1 MKQLFRLFLAISIV
15 VTLIVGTA
23 FAQQHGT
30 AAEAKQ
36 MVQEGL
42 AHIAKVGPE
51 KAFADFNATSGK
63 WHNKDIYLF
72 CYKSDGTCVC
82 NGNQPVL
89 IGKNLID
96 FRYADGQTHIKE
108 MVDLS
113 NSKGSG
119 WVDYPW
125 PQPDTKKLEA
135 KRSWV
140 VKIPN
145 YDGFIAAGIYKQ

>member
-15 VTLIVGTA
+15 VTLIAGTA
-23 FAQQHGT
+23 LAQQHGT

-42 AHIAKVGPE
+42 AYIAKVGPE
-51 KAFADFNATSGK
+51 KAFVDFSNTTGK

-82 NGNQPVL
+82 NGDNPVL
-89 IGKNLID
+89 LGKNLID

-108 MVDLS
+108 MVDLA

-125 PQPDTKKLEA
+125 PQPQTKKLEA

-145 YDGFIAAGIYKQ
+145 YDGFIAAGIYK

>member
-1 MKQLFRLFLAISIV
+1 M
-15 VTLIVGTA
+15 
-23 FAQQHGT
+23 
-30 AAEAKQ
+30 
-36 MVQEGL
+36 
-42 AHIAKVGPE
+42 
-51 KAFADFNATSGK
+51 
-63 WHNKDIYLF
+63 
-72 CYKSDGTCVC
+72 
-82 NGNQPVL
+82 